1 VIAAAF
7 GVAMGAALVVAVRS
21 LVGRPT
27 SLAELHRHLYP
38 ATTAPTSQ
46 PVEHAGGLPDRVG
59 RRLAGT
65 TAGERLLRPRLDDLR
80 LLEES
85 PTRTL
90 GRIVVSATIGALSL
104 PVVAALVAT
113 LTGVRVGSPLLLGL
127 WLIGVAAV
135 TVVAGLGDI
144 ARRADQR
151 RAAYRQALAA
161 YLDLVA
167 ILAAGGAGPRD
178 ALTLPAHAGRGPAFD
193 AIRRTLDGAPLRGDT
208 LPEALT
214 RAGDELAFTPL
225 AELGAKL
232 TVAAAHGAAIR
243 DALAAQAASLRHSV
257 LTDIES
263 RAQSATVRMSIPLLL
278 VAMAVIVWIGYP
290 ALAHALASF

>member
-1 VIAAAF
+1 VIAAAI
-7 GVAMGAALVVAVRS
+7 GVAMGAALVLAVRS
-21 LVGRPT
+21 LVGNAPT
-27 SLAELHRHLYP
+27 LADLHRQLYP
-38 ATTAPTSQ
+38 ATAATLVRQ
-46 PVEHAGGLPDRVG
+46 DGAGDLAARLG

-65 TAGERLLRPRLDDLR
+65 GVGERLLRPRLDDLR
-80 LLEES
+80 VLEES
-85 PTRTL
+85 PASAL
-90 GRIVVSATIGALSL
+90 GRIILSATVAALTL
-104 PVVAALVAT
+104 PVVAVLAT
-113 LTGVRVGSPLLLGL
+113 TITGVRVGSPPLLML
-127 WLIGVAAV
+127 WLVAVPAV

-178 ALTLPAHAGRGPAFD
+178 ALTLPAHAGEGPAFD
-193 AIRRTLDGAPLRGDT
+193 AIRRALDGAALRGDT

-263 RAQSATVRMSIPLLL
+263 RAQSATVRMSVPLLM